1 MQCMSFHHYL
11 TTFTGPYN
19 ICVAI
24 YNIVIYL
31 SAVKDKIRALYLHLQ
46 HLLSVIFNSLKCDFP
61 RVLCGKSCIDG
72 AAITNYNAPILAS
85 NCIQIYNNFMNY
97 YIHSALGNVNNDA
110 ETYTTF
116 FFKTHRPPV

>member
-1 MQCMSFHHYL
+1 MSFHHYL

-31 SAVKDKIRALYLHLQ
+31 SAVKDKIRE
-46 HLLSVIFNSLKCDFP
+46 VF
-61 RVLCGKSCIDG
+61 LCGKSCIDG
-72 AAITNYNAPILAS
+72 AAIANYNAPILAS

-116 FFKTHRPPV
+116 FLTSETSCIKYMLRNDTI

>member
-1 MQCMSFHHYL
+1 M
-11 TTFTGPYN
+11 
-19 ICVAI
+19 
-24 YNIVIYL
+24 
-31 SAVKDKIRALYLHLQ
+31 
-46 HLLSVIFNSLKCDFP
+46 IFNSLKCDFP
-61 RVLCGKSCIDG
+61 GVLCGKSCING

-116 FFKTHRPPV
+116 FSKLTDLLYKIYVKK

>member
-31 SAVKDKIRALYLHLQ
+31 SAVKDKIGALLFAFTAP
-46 HLLSVIFNSLKCDFP
+46 SVRDF
-61 RVLCGKSCIDG
+61 
-72 AAITNYNAPILAS
+72 
-85 NCIQIYNNFMNY
+85 
-97 YIHSALGNVNNDA
+97 
-110 ETYTTF
+110 
-116 FFKTHRPPV
+116 